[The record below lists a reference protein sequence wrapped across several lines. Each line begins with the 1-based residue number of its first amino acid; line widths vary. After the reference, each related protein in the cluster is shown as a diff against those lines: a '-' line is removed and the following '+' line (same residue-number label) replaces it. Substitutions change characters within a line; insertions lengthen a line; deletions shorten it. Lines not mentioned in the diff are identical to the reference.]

1 MIKNVQEIIRQ
12 KVDKG
17 LNTYKN
23 FFNLA
28 EGQTPAS
35 INTVY
40 NNDGSFGKRL
50 GASTTNT
57 VVLESTAG
65 YGMYDFG
72 VLGVGG
78 NDVDANLLLH
88 CDGVGGSA
96 TFTDSSRRAYSVTAI
111 GGASID
117 TAQSKFGGASGL
129 FPAPED
135 SNTVLLLHCDG
146 ADASTIFTDETGKA
160 VTANGNAQIDT
171 AQSKFGGASGL
182 FDGTGDYLSLA
193 DSVDWDFGT
202 GDFTVDFWIRFNS
215 TAGSQY
221 FIYQT
226 GAWSF
231 FWNGTALSFNSNVTG
246 SKTFAFSPSVNIWYH
261 FGLIRTGGDT
271 LRCFVDGVQAGVDQ
285 TNSDN
290 ITGGTT
296 LFIGDDSL
304 GNGQLNGWLDE
315 IRVSKGI
322 ARWTANFTAPSNP
335 YHRGYLTIPDN
346 DDWYFGLGNFTIDKQ
361 VRFNS
366 VLTSQM
372 LIGQGSNANN
382 QWYLQYGSA
391 PNSLFFRSYS
401 GGTLVVNVSGL
412 WTPATAT
419 WYHLALVRQTTNNWY
434 IFVDGSSLAAAG
446 TTAGIIPQLASLLKV
461 GINVVTTNNTA
472 LNGWLDELRVSNN
485 ARWIA
490 AFTSPTVAYNSDI
503 MQERRL
509 LCAAGTGIYYSTDI
523 GRTWAII
530 QTNRT
535 ANINYFGFIKDYV
548 INTNESYDPPQ
559 YWAGTAAQYFANIST
574 AAPACKHSASH
585 QGFALL
591 LNESA
596 NKTGF
601 YYVDQNDMFTKAWS
615 NFKLPTDRN
624 DELTTGFTIG
634 RSLYVSSKYK
644 IFRLN
649 FIGGNPD
656 WEYVEVRNWGF
667 VPKTVKKI
675 NLPGIGESVIG
686 LDWTKKIRIFFGAD
700 DEIISDHLSK
710 DNGITPFYLDNISSI
725 NLNKCWAE
733 DDKKAQ
739 VYRLFLAYGGSSTI
753 SYSLCFNYR
762 AGSWYPENNRP
773 YQSGVLAADTADN
786 LHMLGCNY
794 NGRVTLMDSG
804 NIEAGVAIDDQHISP
819 FLYQQ
824 SPSRV
829 FKSQQMNMFF
839 AVSSSGTIF
848 LEDRSQFSSFFSLRK
863 EMTLASAISS
873 IQIRQSVDIPESM
886 NVYQFKLS
894 SSANTADPW
903 QCNLIDLSLSDLGIG
918 K

>member
-23 FFNLA
+23 FFNLS

-50 GASTTNT
+50 GASTMNT
-57 VVLESTAG
+57 TVLESTAG

-78 NDVDANLLLH
+78 NDNKTKLLLNFNALPILDSADSPKTMSTSGTVQISTTIKKTGAGSLYLTGTGSVSTPAH
-88 CDGVGGSA
+88 ADFNFATSSFAIDVHLYPVTTTGTLYSQVVDGSNRIFWQYDAVNLTFFVSSGGTVILHFVSTLGLLA
-96 TFTDSSRRAYSVTAI
+96 NSWNHIEIDRNVNTWYVFLGGTSQTLGLIAGAYSNNLPNLSANIHI
-111 GGASID
+111 GSYNYTSD
-117 TAQSKFGGASGL
+117 F
-129 FPAPED
+129 
-135 SNTVLLLHCDG
+135 SN
-146 ADASTIFTDETGKA
+146 AY
-160 VTANGNAQIDT
+160 
-171 AQSKFGGASGL
+171 
-182 FDGTGDYLSLA
+182 FDGYRLSK
-193 DSVDWDFGT
+193 D
-202 GDFTVDFWIRFNS
+202 
-215 TAGSQY
+215 
-221 FIYQT
+221 
-226 GAWSF
+226 
-231 FWNGTALSFNSNVTG
+231 
-246 SKTFAFSPSVNIWYH
+246 
-261 FGLIRTGGDT
+261 
-271 LRCFVDGVQAGVDQ
+271 
-285 TNSDN
+285 
-290 ITGGTT
+290 
-296 LFIGDDSL
+296 
-304 GNGQLNGWLDE
+304 
-315 IRVSKGI
+315 I
-322 ARWTANFTAPSNP
+322 ARHTANFTPSAVE
-335 YHRGYLTIPDN
+335 YT
-346 DDWYFGLGNFTIDKQ
+346 
-361 VRFNS
+361 
-366 VLTSQM
+366 
-372 LIGQGSNANN
+372 
-382 QWYLQYGSA
+382 
-391 PNSLFFRSYS
+391 
-401 GGTLVVNVSGL
+401 
-412 WTPATAT
+412 
-419 WYHLALVRQTTNNWY
+419 
-434 IFVDGSSLAAAG
+434 
-446 TTAGIIPQLASLLKV
+446 
-461 GINVVTTNNTA
+461 
-472 LNGWLDELRVSNN
+472 
-485 ARWIA
+485 
-490 AFTSPTVAYNSDI
+490 SDI
-503 MQERRL
+503 IQERRL
-509 LCAAGTGIYYSTDI
+509 LCASGTGIYYSTDI

-559 YWAGTAAQYFANIST
+559 YWAGTATQYFANIST
-574 AAPACKHSASH
+574 GAPACKHSAAH

-649 FIGGNPD
+649 YIGGNPD

-739 VYRLFLAYGGSSTI
+739 VYRLFLTYGGSSTI

-762 AGSWYPENNRP
+762 SGSWYPENNRP

-804 NIEAGVAIDDQHISP
+804 NIEAGVAIDDHHISP

-824 SPSRV
+824 SPTRV

-848 LEDRSQFSSFFSLRK
+848 LEDRSQFSNVFSLRK

-873 IQIRQSVDIPESM
+873 IQIRHSIDIPESM

-918 K
+918 KG